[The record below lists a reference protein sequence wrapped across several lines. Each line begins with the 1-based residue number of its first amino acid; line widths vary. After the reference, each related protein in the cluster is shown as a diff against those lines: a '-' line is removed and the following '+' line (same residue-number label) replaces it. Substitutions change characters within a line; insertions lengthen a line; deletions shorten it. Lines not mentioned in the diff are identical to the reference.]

1 MKKIFIATLIL
12 IVSCTY
18 LFVQGV
24 FNPKE
29 IYIDELKIVAP
40 RNMILSSVS
49 VDYKN
54 VQNYFS
60 PLLFQNKNK
69 YSLSSSKNISF
80 DFSRASRTSKIPS
93 IIVRLT
99 TDITPERYL
108 GIFQGKSQ
116 YKEMQNKEC
125 LIYQYEKKDF
135 FVIYVLHKTK
145 KVKISISSS
154 KQSST
159 IEILKQFCPQKGAS
173 DANATNSTSK
183 LGVR

>member
-1 MKKIFIATLIL
+1 MKKTYIATLL
-12 IVSCTY
+12 LVVSGTY

-69 YSLSSSKNISF
+69 YNLSTSKNIDF

-99 TDITPERYL
+99 TDITRESYL
-108 GIFQGKSQ
+108 RIFRGKGK
-116 YKEMQNKEC
+116 YKEILNRGC
-125 LIYQYEKKDF
+125 LVYQYEEKDF
-135 FVIYVLHKTK
+135 FVIYAYHKIK
-145 KVKISISSS
+145 KVEISISSS

-159 IEILKQFCPQKGAS
+159 IEILNQFCP
-173 DANATNSTSK
+173 DN
-183 LGVR
+183 